1 MQRSQSSLTYT
12 AMGGAALMVAYLV
25 AGKTARDSLFLT
37 RFAITDLPKMYAGAA
52 VFAIVAGIWFAQWLT
67 RRGPERLLPAALL
80 GSVVLHAAEFA
91 LLDRLRG
98 PVVAFIY
105 LHIAGLGAILLSTFW
120 SLANEAF
127 DPREAKQRFPR
138 IAGAGTVG
146 GIAGGALAA
155 SVRLESLLL
164 LLAGLHTVAAFVV
177 SRLAHRGDS
186 GHRKA
191 PETIELNKATRNA
204 LNQAPFL
211 KNLGLLVLLGTIAAA
226 LLDFLFKSGAVRAM
240 GRGPELARYFALF
253 YTANQ
258 VLIFLAQT
266 FLTTPALRKFGLGRT
281 AATLP
286 VAVFVGAGAAWLS
299 PSYMISA
306 VVRSVEMVVRGSLF
320 RSAYELF
327 FTPIPPREKRAV
339 KTSIDVGCDRLGDML
354 GAVVIQLVLIFGADR
369 APALLLLAT
378 MTLAAV
384 AIWTA
389 SPMDKAYL
397 RVLEHG
403 LLNRAIEL
411 DARDVHDST
420 TLSALIRTEPQQQRA
435 GEARRV
441 AARGAR
447 PADPALIR
455 LTELR
460 SGDPA
465 RVRAALSAESAFEP
479 LAITQTI
486 RLLAW
491 NEVADAAR
499 AYLTR
504 NSDRVL
510 GQLTDGLLDT
520 SSDFA
525 VRRRI
530 PRILAHNDSQRAVD
544 GLLLALGDPHFEVRF
559 QVSRALE
566 YLHRTHPGLSFDRTL
581 VMDTV
586 ERELSVSKTI
596 WQGRKLLDQRDG
608 SDTPFAYLD
617 EVVRDRAQQSLEHVF
632 SLLAIVL
639 PREPL
644 KVAFRALHGNDR
656 ILRGLAL
663 EYLETTM
670 PARPF
675 ALLLAVLESTPTAG
689 SSRDPHTVMEELM
702 ASHVSILSDLG
713 TSDKTGRY
721 Q

>member
-1 MQRSQSSLTYT
+1 
-12 AMGGAALMVAYLV
+12 MGGAALMVAYLV

-37 RFAITDLPKMYAGAA
+37 RFAVTDLPKMYAGAA
-52 VFAIVAGIWFAQWLT
+52 VFAIVAGIWFAKWLT
-67 RRGPERLLPAALL
+67 RRGPERLLPAALVA
-80 GSVVLHAAEFA
+80 SVVLHAAEFA
-91 LLDRLRG
+91 LLERFRG
-98 PVVAFIY
+98 PIVAFVY
-105 LHIAGLGAILLSTFW
+105 LHVAGLGAILLSAFW

-127 DPREAKQRFPR
+127 DPREAKKRFPR

-146 GIAGGALAA
+146 GIAGGLLAA

-164 LLAGLHTVAAFVV
+164 LLAGFHAVATFVV
-177 SRLAHRGDS
+177 WRLARRCDS
-186 GHRKA
+186 GK
-191 PETIELNKATRNA
+191 PQTPDTIELNKATRHA
-204 LNQAPFL
+204 LRQAPFL
-211 KNLGLLVLLGTIAAA
+211 KNLGLLVLLGTVAAA
-226 LLDFLFKSGAVRAM
+226 LLDYQFKSGAVRAL

-281 AATLP
+281 SATLP
-286 VAVFVGAGAAWLS
+286 LAVFAGAGGAWLF
-299 PSYMISA
+299 PSFAMAA

-354 GAVVIQLVLIFGADR
+354 GALVIQIVLIFGADR
-369 APALLLLAT
+369 APALLILAT
-378 MTLAAV
+378 MALAAV

-389 SPMDKAYL
+389 APMDKAYL

-411 DARDVHDST
+411 DANDFQDST
-420 TLSALIRTEPQQQRA
+420 TLSALIRTEPHQKAQAETVHLPR
-435 GEARRV
+435 EAP
-441 AARGAR
+441 R
-447 PADPALIR
+447 PADPALNR
-455 LTELR
+455 LSELR
-460 SGDPA
+460 SGDA
-465 RVRAALSAESAFEP
+465 SRVRSALSVETPFEP

-504 NSDRVL
+504 CAERVL
-510 GQLTDGLLDT
+510 GQLADGLLDT
-520 SSDFA
+520 SYDFA

-530 PRILAHNDSQRAVD
+530 PRILAHSGSQRAVD
-544 GLLLALGDPHFEVRF
+544 GLLPAVGDPHFEVRF

-566 YLHRTHPGLSFDRTL
+566 YLHRTRPELAFDRAAIL
-581 VMDTV
+581 DTV

-596 WQGRKLLDQRDG
+596 WQGRKLLDHRDD
-608 SDTPFAYLD
+608 SDTPYAYLD

-632 SLLAIVL
+632 SLLAVVL

-644 KVAFRALHGNDR
+644 KVAFRALHSNDR

-670 PARPF
+670 PARSF
-675 ALLLAVLESTPTAG
+675 ALLLAVLESTPASTSG
-689 SSRDPHTVMEELM
+689 RDPKTVMEELM
-702 ASHVSILSDLG
+702 ASHVSILTDLG
-713 TSDKTGRY
+713 ATEPPVGY